1 MAFVSNYPKIYIPME
16 EAQNKRR
23 VGRPRKETKPPA
35 DVLIRKSI
43 AKALEKYF
51 TSDMYQEDM
60 ALGKS
65 GEKRMQLHLN
75 LLPYVI
81 TKKESI
87 KKMLSGLNE
96 KETEELVQRLK
107 EEIK

>member
-1 MAFVSNYPKIYIPME
+1 MIDTIE
-16 EAQNKRR
+16 KRS
-23 VGRPRKETKPPA
+23 VGRPRKSIKKPS

-43 AKALEKYF
+43 AIALEKYF

-65 GEKRMQLHLN
+65 GEKRMQLHLS
-75 LLPYVI
+75 LLPYVL

-87 KKMLSGLNE
+87 KAMLNGLDE
-96 KETEELVQRLK
+96 KETDALVQRIN

>member
-1 MAFVSNYPKIYIPME
+1 MVFMTNNQKIYIPME
-16 EAQNKRR
+16 EQQNKRP
-23 VGRPRKETKPPA
+23 VGRPRKEDKKPA
-35 DVLIRKSI
+35 DILIRKSI

-65 GEKRMQLHLN
+65 GEKRMQLHLS

-87 KKMLSGLNE
+87 KKMLSGLDDS
-96 KETEELVQRLK
+96 ETDALVQRLK

>member
-1 MAFVSNYPKIYIPME
+1 MHDNQKNSKPME
-16 EAQNKRR
+16 KQENKNP
-23 VGRPRKETKPPA
+23 VGRPRKHRKKPA
-35 DVLIRKSI
+35 DVLIRKAI
-43 AKALEKYF
+43 AIALEKYF

-65 GEKRMQLHLN
+65 GEKRMQLHLS

-87 KKMLSGLNE
+87 KSMLSGLDE
-96 KETEELVQRLK
+96 KETDALVQRLK
-107 EEIK
+107 EEIQ

>member
-1 MAFVSNYPKIYIPME
+1 ME
-16 EAQNKRR
+16 DNTEKRK
-23 VGRPRKETKPPA
+23 VGRPRKNIKKPA

-43 AKALEKYF
+43 GIALEKYF

-75 LLPYVI
+75 LLPYI
-81 TKKESI
+81 LTKRESI
-87 KKMLSGLNE
+87 RALLNGLDD
-96 KETEELVQRLK
+96 KETDALVQRIK
-107 EEIK
+107 EEIV

>member
-1 MAFVSNYPKIYIPME
+1 ME
-16 EAQNKRR
+16 EQENKKS
-23 VGRPRKETKPPA
+23 VGRPRKHPKKPA

-43 AKALEKYF
+43 AVALEKYF

-65 GEKRMQLHLN
+65 GEKRMQLHLS

-87 KKMLSGLNE
+87 KSMLSGLNE
-96 KETEELVQRLK
+96 KETDALIQRLK
-107 EEIK
+107 VEIE

>member
-1 MAFVSNYPKIYIPME
+1 MNDTIE
-16 EAQNKRR
+16 KRS
-23 VGRPRKETKPPA
+23 VGRPRKSIKKPA

-43 AKALEKYF
+43 GIALEKYF

-65 GEKRMQLHLN
+65 GEKRMQLHIN
-75 LLPYVI
+75 LLPYVL

-87 KKMLSGLNE
+87 RAMLNGLDE
-96 KETEELVQRLK
+96 KETDALVQR
-107 EEIK
+107 IK

>member
-1 MAFVSNYPKIYIPME
+1 ME
-16 EAQNKRR
+16 EQLNKNS
-23 VGRPRKETKPPA
+23 VGRPRKFIKKPA

-43 AKALEKYF
+43 AIALEKYF

-65 GEKRMQLHLN
+65 GEKRMQLHLS
-75 LLPYVI
+75 LLPFVI

-87 KKMLSGLNE
+87 KTLLSGLDD
-96 KETEELVQRLK
+96 KETDALVQRIK

>member
-1 MAFVSNYPKIYIPME
+1 ME
-16 EAQNKRR
+16 EPENKKP
-23 VGRPRKETKPPA
+23 VGRPRKYIKKPA

-43 AKALEKYF
+43 AIALEKYF

-87 KKMLSGLNE
+87 KKMLSGLDE
-96 KETEELVQRLK
+96 EETEALVQRLK